1 MQRLT
6 EEQKKVL
13 LKNPHVLKITDSHVV
28 YTPAFKV
35 LAVER
40 NAKGEPPSEI
50 FSSNGIDPSFFK
62 DPKYCDSC
70 LKRWRIKYKSKGKYS
85 LTEEARGR
93 KISIQSDDT
102 LDDMEL
108 DDLKALILIQQ
119 DIISQIKKKKALIK
133 KN

>member
-1 MQRLT
+1 MQRLS
-6 EEQKKVL
+6 EEQKMVL
-13 LKNPHVLKITDSHVV
+13 LKNPNVLKITDSHVV

-40 NAKGEPPSEI
+40 NAKGEPPSQI
-50 FSSNGIDPSFFK
+50 FLSNGIDPGFFK

-70 LKRWRIKYKSKGKYS
+70 LKRWRSKYKSKGKYS

-93 KISIQSDDT
+93 KINIQSDDS

-108 DDLKALILIQQ
+108 DDLKAIILIQQ